1 MRRSGRTLM
10 EGKEE
15 KSGGGGGGRED
26 DTPVN
31 EHVHNAQN

>member
-1 MRRSGRTLM
+1 M

>member
-1 MRRSGRTLM
+1 M

-15 KSGGGGGGRED
+15 KSGVGGGRED

>member
-1 MRRSGRTLM
+1 M

-15 KSGGGGGGRED
+15 KSGVGGGERED

>member
-15 KSGGGGGGRED
+15 KSGGGGGRED

>member
-1 MRRSGRTLM
+1 M

-15 KSGGGGGGRED
+15 KSGGGGGRED

>member
-1 MRRSGRTLM
+1 M
-10 EGKEE
+10 EGKEV
-15 KSGGGGGGRED
+15 KSGGGGERED